1 MTIRK
6 SVLMIVLLALMLAA
20 CNTPPAPTATPPVA
34 TPTAASAPTV
44 AAASGKG
51 FEKTDC
57 WFKEPAGRDVE
68 CGWLTVPEDHAKP
81 DGKAIKLAVARFKSD
96 AANPEPDPIVYLEG
110 GPGGSPLK
118 SSILSQFDVYY
129 GPLVAKR
136 DLILFDQRGTG
147 YSQPA
152 LDCPEIVK
160 VTMDTLDQNLNA
172 AQSEELNNKALLEC
186 HDRLVKQGVNLDVY
200 NSAQNAADIESLRQA
215 LGYDKLNLYGISYGT
230 RLALTALR
238 DEPAG
243 IRSVIID
250 SVYTPQ
256 EDLYAGTP
264 ANGARAIE
272 ALFTACAAETE
283 CNASFP
289 NLRQTFIDLKAK
301 LDKEPVKFN
310 ITLKSGEKKEML
322 LNGDGLVGLVFQ
334 ALYDSSALPLLPRL
348 ISDINNGNYDLAA
361 GFEGAI
367 ISEADKISTGMHY
380 AVQCKEEI
388 PFDQQSAIDAT
399 LKQYPVYA
407 ALASPHIIDACKTYG
422 ITPAGPIE
430 NQPVKSDVPTL
441 VLSGEFDPI
450 TPPAWAQEAASTLSK
465 NFYFNVPRAG
475 HGSSLSVDCP
485 RNILL
490 AFLDNPTQ
498 KPNSDCLAA
507 QAQGKFAVP
516 PKASDFK
523 MIPFTE
529 AQMKIAGVVPDGW
542 KQLSLGAY
550 TPTGKAT
557 DSIGLVQQAAP
568 VPADTVLNLLKS
580 QFKSSDI
587 NVTLDQ
593 VGTRSANGI
602 DWKLY
607 SGAVQVSTMD
617 LALGE
622 KDGTTYLVMLQGPVN
637 DHAVLHDAV
646 FLPAVDALKSAK

>member
-1 MTIRK
+1 MKIRK
-6 SVLMIVLLALMLAA
+6 IVIWLMLPALLVAA
-20 CNTPPAPTATPPVA
+20 CTAQPAPQEASPTPAAAATAGATATTGVPR
-34 TPTAASAPTV
+34 
-44 AAASGKG
+44 
-51 FEKTDC
+51 FEKNDC
-57 WFKEPAGRDVE
+57 WFKEPAGRTVE
-68 CGWLTVPEDHAKP
+68 CGYLIVPEDHAKP
-81 DGKAIKLAVARFKSD
+81 DGQTIKLAVARFKSD
-96 AANPEPDPIVYLEG
+96 ASKPEADPIVYLEG

-129 GPLVAKR
+129 GPLLDKR

-152 LDCPEIVK
+152 LDCPEMVK
-160 VTMDTLDQNLNA
+160 MALDTLDQNLNA

-200 NSAQNAADIESLRQA
+200 NSAQNAADIDALRQA
-215 LGYDKLNLYGISYGT
+215 LGYEKINLYGISYGT

-272 ALFTACAAETE
+272 ALFKACAAESG
-283 CNASFP
+283 CNESFP
-289 NLRQTFIDLKAK
+289 NLRQMFFDLKAK

-334 ALYDSSALPLLPRL
+334 AMYDTSALPLLPRL
-348 ISDINNGNYDLAA
+348 ISDISSGNTDMAA

-367 ISEADKISTGMHY
+367 VSEIDKISNGMYY
-380 AVQCKEEI
+380 AVQCKEEV
-388 PFDQQSAIDAT
+388 PFEQQSTIDSA
-399 LKQYPVYA
+399 LKQYPEYA
-407 ALASPHIIDACKTYG
+407 ALASPHVIDACQAYG
-422 ITPAGPIE
+422 VKPASAIE

-441 VLSGEFDPI
+441 VFSGEFDPI
-450 TPPAWAQEAASTLSK
+450 TPPAWAEDAAKTLSK
-465 NFYFNVPRAG
+465 SFYFNVPRAG
-475 HGSSLSVDCP
+475 HGSSLSADCP
-485 RNILL
+485 RSILL
-490 AFLDNPTQ
+490 TFLDDPAQ
-498 KPNSDCLAA
+498 KPNSDCLAE

-516 PKASDFK
+516 PKAADFK
-523 MIPFTE
+523 MVPFDE
-529 AQMKIAGVVPDGW
+529 PQMKLSGVIPEGW
-542 KQLSLGAY
+542 KPLGPGAY
-550 TPTGKAT
+550 TPSGKAT

-580 QFKSSDI
+580 QLKSSDI

-593 VGTRSANGI
+593 AGTRSANGI

-607 SGAVQVSTMD
+607 SDNLQVSTID

-622 KDGTTYLVMLQGPVN
+622 KDNVTYLVMLQGPVN
-637 DHAVLHDAV
+637 DHKVLYDAV
-646 FLPAVDALKSAK
+646 FLPAVDALKPTK